1 MARPPGSGRVSS
13 APSAPTT
20 EEFLE
25 EGSFFFFSFLRV
37 LHFLIDE
44 ISQRNKYDSRSR
56 FINQLPS
63 LLLCSLLK
71 HLQVM
76 MDDGSTPLSSRR
88 ADPHAEREPGDPHP
102 PCAPTFSPSTFLAVG
117 FRTPTADRARPLR
130 SSSRADELG

>member
-88 ADPHAEREPGDPHP
+88 ADPHAEREPGAHASRKLAAGVKSCLAQAQRNHP
-102 PCAPTFSPSTFLAVG
+102 DMGAA
-117 FRTPTADRARPLR
+117 FRQDGRPWARR
-130 SSSRADELG
+130 V